1 MRASRLLIAALVPAL
16 SGCSSATRS
25 GPEAP
30 PSTVTTRIEG
40 TVGATHLS
48 RTNNAAASRVAIA
61 RPVRDVW
68 EVMPDVYKE
77 LSIPVELLVPHEHR
91 IGIEALRIRRKLGD
105 LPLHR
110 VLDCGGTP
118 GAPNAETYEVTMVVL
133 TQLSSPSAGET
144 VLATLVQGTARSPNF
159 GGAEVACTS
168 NGVLEKRMEEVVRA
182 RLSR

>member
-133 TQLSSPSAGET
+133 TQLSPASTGET

>member
-1 MRASRLLIAALVPAL
+1 MRTSRLLIAALVPAL
-16 SGCSSATRS
+16 SGCGSATRS

-48 RTNNAAASRVAIA
+48 RVNNATASRAAIA

-68 EVMPDVYKE
+68 EVMPDAYKE
-77 LSIPVELLVPHEHR
+77 LSIPVALLVPQEHR

-105 LPLHR
+105 LPLQR

-133 TQLSSPSAGET
+133 TQLSLASAGET

-168 NGVLEKRMEEVVRA
+168 NGLLERRMEEVVRA

>member
-1 MRASRLLIAALVPAL
+1 MRASRFLIAALVPAL
-16 SGCSSATRS
+16 SGCGSATRS

-40 TVGATHLS
+40 TVGATQLS
-48 RTNNAAASRVAIA
+48 RTNNVAASRVAIA

-77 LSIPVELLVPHEHR
+77 LSIPVELLVPQEHR
-91 IGIEALRIRRKLGD
+91 IGIEVLRVRRKLGD

-159 GGAEVACTS
+159 GGSEVACTS

>member
-1 MRASRLLIAALVPAL
+1 MRASRLLIAALVPVL
-16 SGCSSATRS
+16 SRCGSATRS

-40 TVGATHLS
+40 TVGATNLS
-48 RTNNAAASRVAIA
+48 RANSAAASRVAIA
-61 RPVRDVW
+61 RPVHDVW
-68 EVMPDVYKE
+68 EVMPDAYKA
-77 LSIPVELLVPHEHR
+77 LAIPVEVLVPQDHR

-105 LPLHR
+105 LPLQR

-133 TQLSSPSAGET
+133 SQLSSTSAGET
-144 VLATLVQGTARSPNF
+144 MLATLVQGTARSPNF

-168 NGVLEKRMEEVVRA
+168 NGALEQRMEEVVRA

>member
-1 MRASRLLIAALVPAL
+1 MRASRFLIAALVPAL
-16 SGCSSATRS
+16 SGCGSATRS

-40 TVGATHLS
+40 TVGATQLS
-48 RTNNAAASRVAIA
+48 RTNNVAASRVAIA

-77 LSIPVELLVPHEHR
+77 LSIPVELLVPQEHR
-91 IGIEALRIRRKLGD
+91 IGIEVLRVRRKLGD
-105 LPLHR
+105 LSLHR

-133 TQLSSPSAGET
+133 TQLSAPSAGET
-144 VLATLVQGTARSPNF
+144 ITTTR
-159 GGAEVACTS
+159 
-168 NGVLEKRMEEVVRA
+168 
-182 RLSR
+182 

>member
-30 PSTVTTRIEG
+30 PATVTTRIEG
-40 TVGATHLS
+40 TVGTTQLS
-48 RTNNAAASRVAIA
+48 RTNNAAARRVSIA
-61 RPVRDVW
+61 RPVGDVW
-68 EVMPDVYKE
+68 EVLPDVYKE
-77 LSIPVELLVPHEHR
+77 LSIPMEFLVPQEHR

-133 TQLSSPSAGET
+133 TQLSATSAGET

-159 GGAEVACTS
+159 GGAEIACTS
-168 NGVLEKRMEEVVRA
+168 NGGLEQRFEEVVRA